1 MRGSGMLKRLG
12 DEKIARGIPIGDAKF
27 PMPFGSGLEYAA
39 PARGCWNIVHTGML
53 GPEAQEIFICGA
65 SCLRG
70 VVLTAAEMGAAHR
83 FSTVEVREE
92 NLLNGDMEDLI
103 IEGVTDIL
111 NRLPKMPP
119 VVLVYTSCVHHF
131 TGCDLDLVYARLRE
145 RFPDVDFA
153 DCYMNPIM
161 RKSGLTPDQLIR
173 KGMLDLLKPCPI
185 NDRAV
190 MLLNFDQPTMASS
203 DLMVWLKEKGFTI
216 HENAACDTYEEYQ
229 QMAESAHYIS
239 YNPAANAGAQQLEK
253 RLGGKLT
260 YLPFSFKYEEIDNGF
275 RILAQNLGVE
285 PPVSKR
291 EECDAAL
298 RKALDVIGQMP
309 IVIDYTC
316 CSRPLSLARLLL
328 DHGFRVER
336 VYVDAI
342 TGEEKGDFAY
352 LQENYPQL
360 ELWPTIHPN
369 MRFSNHQEHGGYL
382 AIGQK
387 AAYFTNSNH
396 FVNLVSGGGMVG
408 YQAILHLTELMMDAY
423 HHEKDMRSLIQIK
436 GKGCEVCR

>member
-1 MRGSGMLKRLG
+1 MRGSGMLKRFG
-12 DEKIARGIPIGDAKF
+12 EERIARGIPISRANF
-27 PMPFGSGLEYAA
+27 PVPFGSGLEYAS

-53 GPEAQEIFICGA
+53 VPEAQEIFICAA

-83 FSTVEVREE
+83 FSTVEVKEE

-103 IEGVTDIL
+103 IEGVTAIL

-119 VVLVYTSCVHHF
+119 VVLIYTSCVHHF
-131 TGCDLDLVYARLRE
+131 TGCDLGMVYGTLRE
-145 RFPDVDFA
+145 RFPEVDFT

-173 KGMLDLLKPCPI
+173 KGMLDLLKPRPL
-185 NDRAV
+185 DEKSV

-203 DLMVWLKEKGFTI
+203 DLMILLKESGFTI
-216 HENAACDTYEEYQ
+216 HENSACDTYEDYQ
-229 QMAESAHYIS
+229 KMAESAHYIS
-239 YNPAANAGAQQLEK
+239 YNPAANAGAKLLEK

-260 YLPFSFKYEEIDNGF
+260 YLPFSFDYEEIDSGF
-275 RILAQNLGVE
+275 RALAEILGIQ
-285 PPVSKR
+285 PPKSRR
-291 EECDAAL
+291 EDCEEAL
-298 RKALDVIGQMP
+298 KKVQDLIGQTP
-309 IVIDYTC
+309 VAIDYTC

-336 VYVDAI
+336 VYVDTI

-352 LQENYPQL
+352 LQEHYPNL
-360 ELWPTIHPN
+360 ELWPTIYPN
-369 MRFSNHQEHGGYL
+369 MRFGVQKDQKKYL

-387 AAYFTNSNH
+387 AAYFVNTNY
-396 FVNLVSGGGMVG
+396 FVNLVSGGGMIG
-408 YQAILHLTELMMDAY
+408 YQAILHLTELMEDAFL
-423 HHEKDMRSLIQIK
+423 HEKDMRSLIQIK

>member
-1 MRGSGMLKRLG
+1 
-12 DEKIARGIPIGDAKF
+12 
-27 PMPFGSGLEYAA
+27 
-39 PARGCWNIVHTGML
+39 
-53 GPEAQEIFICGA
+53 
-65 SCLRG
+65 
-70 VVLTAAEMGAAHR
+70 
-83 FSTVEVREE
+83 
-92 NLLNGDMEDLI
+92 
-103 IEGVTDIL
+103 
-111 NRLPKMPP
+111 
-119 VVLVYTSCVHHF
+119 
-131 TGCDLDLVYARLRE
+131 
-145 RFPDVDFA
+145 
-153 DCYMNPIM
+153 
-161 RKSGLTPDQLIR
+161 
-173 KGMLDLLKPCPI
+173 
-185 NDRAV
+185 

-260 YLPFSFKYEEIDNGF
+260 YLPFSFNYEEIDNGF
-275 RILAQNLGVE
+275 RTLAKNLGVE
-285 PPVSKR
+285 PPVSKQ

-298 RKALDVIGQMP
+298 RKAQDVIGQMP

-336 VYVDAI
+336 VYLDAV

-396 FVNLVSGGGMVG
+396 FVNLVSGGGMMG

>member
-12 DEKIARGIPIGDAKF
+12 EERIARGIPISRAQF
-27 PMPFGSGLEYAA
+27 PVPFGAGLEYAA

-53 GPEAQEIFICGA
+53 VPEAQEIFICGA

-70 VVLTAAEMGAAHR
+70 VVLTAAEMGQAHR

-92 NLLNGDMEDLI
+92 NLFNGDMEDLI
-103 IEGVTDIL
+103 IEGITDIL

-131 TGCDLDLVYARLRE
+131 TGCDLELVYSTLRD
-145 RFPDVDFA
+145 RFPDVDFGE
-153 DCYMNPIM
+153 CFMNPIM

-173 KGMLDLLKPCPI
+173 KGMLDLLKP
-185 NDRAV
+185 RLVKEKAV
-190 MLLNFDQPTMASS
+190 MLLNFDQPTMADS
-203 DLMVWLKEKGFTI
+203 DLALWLREHGYSI
-216 HENAACDTYEEYQ
+216 HENVTCDTHEDYQ
-229 QMAESAHYIS
+229 KMAESAHYIS
-239 YNPAANAGAQQLEK
+239 YNPAANAGARLLEK

-260 YLPFSFKYEEIDNGF
+260 YLPFSFDYEEIDSGF
-275 RILAQNLGVE
+275 QVLAQNLGIQ
-285 PPVSKR
+285 PPVSRR
-291 EECDAAL
+291 EECEEAL
-298 RKALDVIGQMP
+298 NRAQALIGQTP

-336 VYVDAI
+336 VYLDTI

-352 LQENYPQL
+352 LQKNYPNL

-369 MRFSNHQEHGGYL
+369 MRFGAHQENGGYL

-396 FVNLVSGGGMVG
+396 FVNLVSGGGMMG
-408 YQAILHLTELMMDAY
+408 YQAILRMTELMEEAFRE
-423 HHEKDMRSLIQIK
+423 EKDMRSLIQIK

>member
-1 MRGSGMLKRLG
+1 MRGSGMLNRLG
-12 DEKIARGIPIGDAKF
+12 TEKRAKGIPIADAKF

-53 GPEAQEIFICGA
+53 VPEAREIFICPAG
-65 SCLRG
+65 CLRG
-70 VVLTAAEMGAAHR
+70 VVLTAAEMGQAHR

-119 VVLVYTSCVHHF
+119 AVLVYTSCVHHF
-131 TGCDLDLVYARLRE
+131 TGCDLGLVYGTLRA
-145 RFPDVDFA
+145 RFPEVDFT

-173 KGMLDLLKPCPI
+173 KGMLDLLKPRPL
-185 NDRAV
+185 NEKAV
-190 MLLNFDQPTMASS
+190 MILNCDQPTMAES
-203 DLMVWLKEKGFTI
+203 DLVAWLREQGYII
-216 HENAACDTYEEYQ
+216 HENARCDTYEDYQ
-229 QMAESAHYIS
+229 KMAESAYYIS
-239 YNPAANAGAQQLEK
+239 YNPAANAGAKFLEK

-260 YLPFSFKYEEIDNGF
+260 YVPQSFNYDEIDEAF
-275 RILAQNLGVE
+275 RNLARNLGI
-285 PPVSKR
+285 PAPKSRR
-291 EECDAAL
+291 EECEAAL
-298 RKALDVIGQMP
+298 ERTKELVGNRP

-336 VYVDAI
+336 VYVDSI
-342 TGEEKGDFAY
+342 TGEEKGDFEY
-352 LQENYPQL
+352 LKSNYPNL
-360 ELWPTIHPN
+360 ELWPTIHTS
-369 MRFSNHQEHGGYL
+369 MRFGAQEAEGAYL
-382 AIGQK
+382 AVGQK

-396 FVNLVSGGGMVG
+396 FVDLVSGGGMLG
-408 YQAILHLTELMMDAY
+408 YQAILHLMELLTDAY
-423 HHEKDMRSLIQIK
+423 LHAKDMRSLIQRK

>member
-1 MRGSGMLKRLG
+1 MWGSGMLKRLG
-12 DEKIARGIPIGDAKF
+12 AEKIARGIPISQAQF

-53 GPEAQEIFICGA
+53 VPEAQEIFICGA

-131 TGCDLDLVYARLRE
+131 TGCDLDLVYTELRQ
-145 RFPDVDFA
+145 RFPDVDFT

-173 KGMLDLLKPCPI
+173 KGMLDLLKPRPL
-185 NDRAV
+185 NEKAV
-190 MLLNFDQPTMASS
+190 MLLNFDQPTMESS
-203 DLMVWLKEKGFTI
+203 DLVVWLKENGFTI
-216 HENAACDTYEEYQ
+216 HENSACDTYEEYQ
-229 QMAESAHYIS
+229 KMAESTHYIS
-239 YNPAANAGAQQLEK
+239 YNPAANAGARLLED

-260 YLPFSFKYEEIDNGF
+260 YLPFSFCYEEIDNGF
-275 RILAQNLGVE
+275 HVLAETLSIQ
-285 PPVSKR
+285 PPESRR
-291 EECDAAL
+291 EECEAAL

-316 CSRPLSLARLLL
+316 CSRPLNLARLLL

-336 VYVDAI
+336 IYLDTI
-342 TGEEKGDFAY
+342 TGEEKGDFGY
-352 LQENYPQL
+352 LKEHYPQL

-369 MRFSNHQEHGGYL
+369 MRFSAHQEDGGYL

-408 YQAILHLTELMMDAY
+408 YQAILHLTELMEEAFL
-423 HHEKDMRSLIQIK
+423 HEKDMRSLIQIK
-436 GKGCEVCR
+436 GKGCDICR

>member
-12 DEKIARGIPIGDAKF
+12 EEKKAKGIPISQTNF

-53 GPEAQEIFICGA
+53 VPEAQEIFICPAG
-65 SCLRG
+65 CLRG
-70 VVLTAAEMGAAHR
+70 VVLTAAEMGQAHR

-92 NLLNGDMEDLI
+92 NLLNGDMEDLV

-119 VVLVYTSCVHHF
+119 AVLVYTSCVHHF
-131 TGCDLDLVYARLRE
+131 TGCDLGLIYSTLRE
-145 RFPDVDFA
+145 RFPEVDFT

-173 KGMLDLLKPCPI
+173 KGMLDLLKPRPL
-185 NDRAV
+185 NEKAV
-190 MLLNFDQPTMASS
+190 MILNCDQPTMMDS
-203 DLMVWLKEKGFTI
+203 DLVLWLQDQGYTI
-216 HENAACDTYEEYQ
+216 HENALCDTYEDYQ
-229 QMAESAHYIS
+229 KMAESAHYIS
-239 YNPAANAGAQQLEK
+239 YNPAANAGAKFLEK
-253 RLGGKLT
+253 YLGGKLT
-260 YLPFSFKYEEIDNGF
+260 YVPLSFNYDEIDGAFQN
-275 RILAQNLGVE
+275 LAQNLGILA
-285 PPVSKR
+285 PKSRR
-291 EECDAAL
+291 EECEAAL
-298 RKALDVIGQMP
+298 EKARNLIGNTP

-328 DHGFRVER
+328 DHGFQVER
-336 VYVDAI
+336 VYVDGI
-342 TGEEKGDFAY
+342 TGEEKGDFDY
-352 LQENYPQL
+352 LKANYPQL
-360 ELWPTIHPN
+360 ELWPTIHPT
-369 MRFSNHQEHGGYL
+369 MRFGAHEAEGDYL

-396 FVNLVSGGGMVG
+396 FVNLVSGGGMLG
-408 YQAILHLTELMMDAY
+408 YQAILYLTELLMDAY
-423 HHEKDMRSLIQIK
+423 LHEKDMRGLIQIK

>member
-1 MRGSGMLKRLG
+1 ML
-12 DEKIARGIPIGDAKF
+12 
-27 PMPFGSGLEYAA
+27 
-39 PARGCWNIVHTGML
+39 V
-53 GPEAQEIFICGA
+53 PEAQEIFICAA

-83 FSTVEVREE
+83 FSTVEVKEE
-92 NLLNGDMEDLI
+92 NLLNGDMEELI
-103 IEGVTDIL
+103 IEGVSDIL

-119 VVLVYTSCVHHF
+119 AVLVYTSCVHHF
-131 TGCDLDLVYARLRE
+131 TGCDLGLVYDTLRE
-145 RFPDVDFA
+145 RFPDVDFT

-173 KGMLDLLKPCPI
+173 KGMLDLLKPRPL
-185 NDRAV
+185 NEKTV
-190 MLLNFDQPTMASS
+190 MLLNFDQPTMVDS
-203 DLMVWLKEKGFTI
+203 DLVVWLKENGFTI
-216 HENAACDTYEEYQ
+216 HENAACDTYEDYQ
-229 QMAESAHYIS
+229 KMAEAAHYIS
-239 YNPAANAGAQQLEK
+239 YNPAANAGARLLET
-253 RLGGKLT
+253 RLGGRLT
-260 YLPFSFKYEEIDNGF
+260 YLPFSFRYDEIDNGF
-275 RILAQNLGVE
+275 QKLSRNLGIH
-285 PPVSKR
+285 PPVSRR
-291 EECDAAL
+291 EECEKAL
-298 RKALDVIGQMP
+298 KKALDLIGQMP
-309 IVIDYTC
+309 IVLDYTC

-352 LQENYPQL
+352 LQENYPYL

-369 MRFSNHQEHGGYL
+369 MRFGAREEQGKYL

-396 FVNLVSGGGMVG
+396 FVNLVSGGGMLG
-408 YQAILHLTELMMDAY
+408 YQAILHLTEKMEDAFLR
-423 HHEKDMRSLIQIK
+423 EKDMRSLIQIK

>member
-12 DEKIARGIPIGDAKF
+12 AERIARGIPISQAKF
-27 PMPFGSGLEYAA
+27 PVPFGSGLEYAA

-53 GPEAQEIFICGA
+53 VPEAQEIFVCGA

-83 FSTVEVREE
+83 FSTVEIREE

-111 NRLPKMPP
+111 NRLTKMPP
-119 VVLVYTSCVHHF
+119 AVLVYTSCIHHF
-131 TGCDLDLVYARLRE
+131 TGCDLGVVYAQLRE
-145 RFPDVDFA
+145 RFPDVDFT

-173 KGMLDLLKPCPI
+173 KSMLDLLKQRPL
-185 NDRAV
+185 NGKAV
-190 MLLNFDQPTMASS
+190 MLLNFDQPTMADS
-203 DLMVWLKEKGFTI
+203 DLMVWLKENGFTI
-216 HENAACDTYEEYQ
+216 HENASCNTYEDYQ
-229 QMAESAHYIS
+229 KMAESAHYIS
-239 YNPAANAGAQQLEK
+239 YNPAANAGARLLED

-260 YLPFSFKYEEIDNGF
+260 YLPFSFDYEEIDNGF
-275 RILAQNLGVE
+275 RDLAENLGIQ
-285 PPVSKR
+285 PPVSRR

-298 RKALDVIGQMP
+298 KKALEWIGQMP

-328 DHGFRVER
+328 DRGFRVER
-336 VYVDAI
+336 VYLDTI
-342 TGEEKGDFAY
+342 TGEEKGDFSY
-352 LQENYPQL
+352 LQENYPNL

-369 MRFSNHQEHGGYL
+369 MRFSAHEENGGYL

-387 AAYFTNSNH
+387 AAYFTGSNH
-396 FVNLVSGGGMVG
+396 FVNLVSGDGMLG
-408 YQAILHLTELMMDAY
+408 YQAILHLTERMVDAY
-423 HHEKDMRSLIQIK
+423 RSEKDMRSLIQIK

>member
-1 MRGSGMLKRLG
+1 MRGNGMLKRLG
-12 DEKIARGIPIGDAKF
+12 EERVARGIPISQASF
-27 PMPFGSGLEYAA
+27 PVPFGSGLEYAS

-53 GPEAQEIFICGA
+53 VPEAQEVFICAA

-83 FSTVEVREE
+83 FSTVEVKEE
-92 NLLNGDMEDLI
+92 NLLIGDMEDLI
-103 IEGVTDIL
+103 VEGVTEIL

-119 VVLVYTSCVHHF
+119 AVLVYTSCVHHF
-131 TGCDLDLVYARLRE
+131 TGCDLGLVYGTLRE
-145 RFPDVDFA
+145 RFPEVDFT

-173 KGMLDLLKPCPI
+173 KGMLDLLKPRQL
-185 NDRAV
+185 DDKAV
-190 MLLNFDQPTMASS
+190 MLLNFDQPTMEDS
-203 DLMVWLKEKGFTI
+203 DLVVWLKENGFTI
-216 HENAACDTYEEYQ
+216 HENSACDTYGDYQ
-229 QMAESAHYIS
+229 KMAESSHYIS
-239 YNPAANAGAQQLEK
+239 YNPAANAGAKLLET

-260 YLPFSFKYEEIDNGF
+260 YLPFSFHFEEIDNGF
-275 RILAQNLGVE
+275 RALAETLSIQ
-285 PPVSKR
+285 PPKSR
-291 EECDAAL
+291 QEECESAL
-298 RKALDVIGQMP
+298 KKALDLIGRMP
-309 IVIDYTC
+309 IAIDYTC

-336 VYVDAI
+336 LYVDTI

-352 LQENYPQL
+352 LQEKYPDL

-369 MRFSNHQEHGGYL
+369 MRFGAHQEKGQYL

-387 AAYFTNSNH
+387 AAYFVNTNH
-396 FVNLVSGGGMVG
+396 FVNLVSGGGMIG
-408 YQAILHLTELMMDAY
+408 YQAILHLAELMEDAFL
-423 HHEKDMRSLIQIK
+423 HEKDMRNLIQIK

>member
-1 MRGSGMLKRLG
+1 MWGDSMLKRLG
-12 DEKIARGIPIGDAKF
+12 EEKIARRLPVSQAKF

-53 GPEAQEIFICGA
+53 VPEAQEIFICAA

-83 FSTVEVREE
+83 FSTVEVRED

-103 IEGVTDIL
+103 IEGVSDIL

-119 VVLVYTSCVHHF
+119 AVLVYTSCVHHF
-131 TGCDLDLVYARLRE
+131 TGCDLEMVYTELRQ
-145 RFPDVDFA
+145 RFPDVDFT

-173 KGMLDLLKPCPI
+173 KGMLDLLKARPL
-185 NDRAV
+185 NDKAV
-190 MLLNFDQPTMASS
+190 MLLNFDQPTMENS
-203 DLMVWLKEKGFTI
+203 DLMVWLKENGFTV
-216 HENAACDTYEEYQ
+216 HENSFCDTYEDYQ

-239 YNPAANAGAQQLEK
+239 YNPATNAGAKLMEA

-260 YLPFSFKYEEIDNGF
+260 YLPFSFHYEEIDRGF
-275 RILAQNLGVE
+275 EALAQNLRIQ
-285 PPVSKR
+285 PPVTRR
-291 EECDAAL
+291 EECEKAL
-298 RKALDVIGQMP
+298 QRALDVIGQMP
-309 IVIDYTC
+309 VVIDYTC

-336 VYVDAI
+336 VYVDSV

-352 LQENYPQL
+352 LQEHYPQL

-369 MRFSNHQEHGGYL
+369 MRFSNHQEKEKYL

-396 FVNLVSGGGMVG
+396 FVNLVSGGGMIG
-408 YQAILHLTELMMDAY
+408 YQAILQLTELMIDAFCR
-423 HHEKDMRSLIQIK
+423 EKDMRALIQIK
-436 GKGCEVCR
+436 GKGCDICR

>member
-1 MRGSGMLKRLG
+1 MLKRLG
-12 DEKIARGIPIGDAKF
+12 DVKIAKGVPISEARF

-53 GPEAQEIFICGA
+53 VPEAQEIFICPAG
-65 SCLRG
+65 CLRG
-70 VVLTAAEMGAAHR
+70 VVLTAAEMGQAHR

-92 NLLNGDMEDLI
+92 NLFNGDMEDLV

-119 VVLVYTSCVHHF
+119 AVLVYTSCVHHF
-131 TGCDLDLVYARLRE
+131 TGCDLGLIYSTLRE
-145 RFPDVDFA
+145 RFPDVDFT

-173 KGMLDLLKPCPI
+173 KGMLDLLKPRPI
-185 NDRAV
+185 NDKAV
-190 MLLNFDQPTMASS
+190 MILNCDQPTMFDS
-203 DLMVWLKEKGFTI
+203 DLVRWLLEHGYVI
-216 HENAACDTYEEYQ
+216 HENSACDTYEDYQ
-229 QMAESAHYIS
+229 KMAESAHYIS
-239 YNPAANAGAQQLEK
+239 YNPAANAGAKFLEQ

-260 YLPFSFKYEEIDNGF
+260 YVPLSFNYDEIDEAF
-275 RILAQNLGVE
+275 QILAQNLGIPAPE
-285 PPVSKR
+285 SR
-291 EECDAAL
+291 RAECEIAL
-298 RKALDVIGQMP
+298 QKARDLIGKMP

-316 CSRPLSLARLLL
+316 CSRPLSLARLLM

-336 VYVDAI
+336 VYVDGI
-342 TGEEKGDFAY
+342 SGEEKGDFEYVKA
-352 LQENYPQL
+352 NYPQL
-360 ELWPTIHPN
+360 ELWPTIHPT
-369 MRFSNHQEHGGYL
+369 MRFGAHEAEGKYL

-396 FVNLVSGGGMVG
+396 FVNLVSGGGMLG
-408 YQAILHLTELMMDAY
+408 YQAILHLTELLMDAY
-423 HHEKDMRSLIQIK
+423 LHEKDMRRLIQIK

>member
-1 MRGSGMLKRLG
+1 MLKRLG
-12 DEKIARGIPIGDAKF
+12 AERIARGIPISQAKF
-27 PMPFGSGLEYAA
+27 PVPFGSGLEYAA

-53 GPEAQEIFICGA
+53 VPEAQEIFVCGA

-83 FSTVEVREE
+83 FSTVEIREE
-92 NLLNGDMEDLI
+92 NLLNGDMEELI

-119 VVLVYTSCVHHF
+119 AVLVYTSCVHHF
-131 TGCDLDLVYARLRE
+131 TGCDLGVVYAQLRK
-145 RFPDVDFA
+145 RFPDVDFT

-173 KGMLDLLKPCPI
+173 KGMLELLKPRPL
-185 NDRAV
+185 NGKAV
-190 MLLNFDQPTMASS
+190 MLLNFDQPTMTDS
-203 DLMVWLKEKGFTI
+203 DLMVWLKENGFTI
-216 HENAACDTYEEYQ
+216 HENASCDTYEDYQ
-229 QMAESAHYIS
+229 KMAESAHYIS
-239 YNPAANAGAQQLEK
+239 YNPAANAGARLLED

-260 YLPFSFKYEEIDNGF
+260 YLPFSFDYEEIDNGF
-275 RILAQNLGVE
+275 RKLAEILGIQ
-285 PPVSKR
+285 PPVSRR

-298 RKALDVIGQMP
+298 KEALEWIGQMP

-328 DHGFRVER
+328 DRGFRVER
-336 VYVDAI
+336 VYLDTI
-342 TGEEKGDFAY
+342 TGEEKGDYSY
-352 LQENYPQL
+352 LQENYPNL

-369 MRFSNHQEHGGYL
+369 MRFSAHEENGGYL

-387 AAYFTNSNH
+387 AAYFTGSSH
-396 FVNLVSGGGMVG
+396 FVNLVSGDGMLG
-408 YQAILHLTELMMDAY
+408 YQAILHLTERMVDAY
-423 HHEKDMRSLIQIK
+423 RSEKDMRSLIQIK

>member
-12 DEKIARGIPIGDAKF
+12 EERIARGIPISQARF

-53 GPEAQEIFICGA
+53 VPEAQEIFICAA

-83 FSTVEVREE
+83 FSTVEIKEE
-92 NLLNGDMEDLI
+92 NLLNGDMEELI

-119 VVLVYTSCVHHF
+119 AVLVYTSCVHHF
-131 TGCDLDLVYARLRE
+131 TGCDLDLVYAELRN
-145 RFPDVDFA
+145 RFPDVDFT

-173 KGMLDLLKPCPI
+173 KGMLDLLKPRPLK
-185 NDRAV
+185 DKAV
-190 MLLNFDQPTMASS
+190 MLLNFDQPTMEDS
-203 DLMVWLKEKGFTI
+203 DLATWLMENGFTI
-216 HENAACDTYEEYQ
+216 HENSACDTYEDYQ
-229 QMAESAHYIS
+229 KMAESAHYIS
-239 YNPAANAGAQQLEK
+239 YNPAANAGAKLLEE

-260 YLPFSFKYEEIDNGF
+260 YLPFSFNYEEIDDGF
-275 RILAQNLGVE
+275 RALAQNLGIQ
-285 PPVSKR
+285 PPVSRR
-291 EECDAAL
+291 EACEAAL
-298 RKALDVIGQMP
+298 RKTLDVIGQLP

-336 VYVDAI
+336 VYLDAV

-352 LQENYPQL
+352 LQANYPQL

-369 MRFSNHQEHGGYL
+369 MRFSNHQEKGQYL

-396 FVNLVSGGGMVG
+396 FVNLVSGGGMMG
-408 YQAILHLTELMMDAY
+408 YQAILHLTELMEDAF
-423 HHEKDMRSLIQIK
+423 HQEKDMRSLIQIK
-436 GKGCEVCR
+436 GKGCEICR

>member
-1 MRGSGMLKRLG
+1 MLKRLG
-12 DEKIARGIPIGDAKF
+12 EERIARGILISQAQF

-53 GPEAQEIFICGA
+53 VPEAQEIFVCAA

-83 FSTVEVREE
+83 FSTVEIKEE
-92 NLLNGDMEDLI
+92 NLLNGDMEELI

-119 VVLVYTSCVHHF
+119 AVLVYTSCVHHF
-131 TGCDLDLVYARLRE
+131 TGCDLDLVYAELRN
-145 RFPDVDFA
+145 RFPDVDFT

-173 KGMLDLLKPCPI
+173 KGMLDLLKPRPLK
-185 NDRAV
+185 DKAV
-190 MLLNFDQPTMASS
+190 MLLNFDQPTMESS
-203 DLMVWLKEKGFTI
+203 DLILWLKENGFTI
-216 HENAACDTYEEYQ
+216 HENSACDTYEDYQ
-229 QMAESAHYIS
+229 KMAESSHYIS
-239 YNPAANAGAQQLEK
+239 YNTAANAGAKLLEE

-260 YLPFSFKYEEIDNGF
+260 YLPFSYNYEEIDDGF
-275 RILAQNLGVE
+275 RMLAQTLDIE
-285 PPVSKR
+285 PPAARR
-291 EECDAAL
+291 EVCEAAL
-298 RKALDVIGQMP
+298 RKTLDVIGQMP

-328 DHGFRVER
+328 EHGFRVER
-336 VYVDAI
+336 VYLDAV

-352 LQENYPQL
+352 LQANYPQL

-369 MRFSNHQEHGGYL
+369 MRFSNHQEMGQYL

-396 FVNLVSGGGMVG
+396 FVNLVSGGGMMG
-408 YQAILHLTELMMDAY
+408 YQAILHLTELMEEAF
-423 HHEKDMRSLIQIK
+423 HQEKDMRSLIQIK
-436 GKGCEVCR
+436 GKGCEICR

>member
-1 MRGSGMLKRLG
+1 MLKRLG
-12 DEKIARGIPIGDAKF
+12 DENIARGIPISQAKF

-53 GPEAQEIFICGA
+53 VPEAQEIFVCGA

-131 TGCDLDLVYARLRE
+131 TGCDLDLVYTELRQ
-145 RFPDVDFA
+145 RFPDVDFT

-173 KGMLDLLKPCPI
+173 KGMLDLLKPRSLK
-185 NDRAV
+185 NEAV
-190 MLLNFDQPTMASS
+190 MLLNFDQPTMGDS
-203 DLMVWLKEKGFTI
+203 DLMVWLKENDFTI
-216 HENAACDTYEEYQ
+216 HENTACDTYEDYQ
-229 QMAESAHYIS
+229 KMAESAHYIS
-239 YNPAANAGAQQLEK
+239 YNPAANAGAKLLEE

-260 YLPFSFKYEEIDNGF
+260 YLPFSYNYEEIDDGF
-275 RILAQNLGVE
+275 RMLAQTLDIE
-285 PPVSKR
+285 PPAARR
-291 EECDAAL
+291 EACEAAL
-298 RKALDVIGQMP
+298 QKTLDVIGQLP

-336 VYVDAI
+336 VYLDAV

-352 LQENYPQL
+352 LQANYPQL

-369 MRFSNHQEHGGYL
+369 MRFSNHQEMGQYL

-396 FVNLVSGGGMVG
+396 FVNLVSGGGMMG
-408 YQAILHLTELMMDAY
+408 YQAILRLTELMEEAF
-423 HHEKDMRSLIQIK
+423 HQEKDMRSLIQIK
-436 GKGCEVCR
+436 GKGCEICR